1 MTKFI
6 NKCVKIKETIY
17 LLEKPIFKTENFPE
31 KFFRNAYFLTTFL
44 AQVILLFYLLSH
56 FWKWDFYMEKFFEM
70 PTFLNGFWWKV
81 KVDFWNCDF
90 SGKIFT
96 ANCGGVFQKK
106 ARGDYGRGI
115 TPRMVGVYARICPT
129 NALILACVIYIILLY
144 CDCIIVA
151 LRLWKCPL
159 HKCVKK

>member
-1 MTKFI
+1 M
-6 NKCVKIKETIY
+6 V
-17 LLEKPIFKTENFPE
+17 
-31 KFFRNAYFLTTFL
+31 
-44 AQVILLFYLLSH
+44 QVISLFYLLSH

-96 ANCGGVFQKK
+96 ANCWGVFQKK

-115 TPRMVGVYARICPT
+115 TPPYGGGICPYMPHKCPYFG
-129 NALILACVIYIILLY
+129 LYYIYYIM
-144 CDCIIVA
+144 A
-151 LRLWKCPL
+151 LRLYKCPL
-159 HKCVKK
+159 RKCVKKWKFLFVYKQFQQVWHKSCINIEHSY